1 MKSLKL
7 MGGQL
12 TRHQMRS
19 VIGGSIDTEDDGQ
32 GGGIGGGSGRG
43 VCHCYATNRDYSVMS
58 CLSSECTFWCGD
70 SGWICSGGGN

>member
-32 GGGIGGGSGRG
+32 GGGIGGGSACGF
-43 VCHCYATNRDYSVMS
+43 NYSCSTDTDCANVAPCS
-58 CLSSECTFWCGD
+58 RCTTLGYCE
-70 SGWICSGGGN
+70 S